1 MKKILPFLC
10 FLSILTIGAYAQTT
24 PVGDYAETLARRNQ
38 LLGIS
43 DDLSS
48 FCLRPV
54 NSPFNSNG
62 DSVLRNMVGSSNL
75 TPKWKIF
82 GSQVIVRA
90 LPFSWLSD
98 YNSKLPYGYNN
109 GPLYPN
115 VGYQTMAT
123 GGFYLKAGIL
133 RIQFKPELVHAE
145 NSQFLTFTNVQG
157 NYNTPLIPAFF
168 TIVNGID
175 APERFGPYGISHA
188 DFGQSKITLVYKDV
202 EVGVS
207 SENMWWGP
215 GIQNSIMMSNS
226 APGFLHWTFNS
237 ANPIKTGIGS
247 FEWQVIGGVLKQ
259 SGYADYDAG
268 KLVYDPGYY
277 VPKPAISRY
286 VSGFTANWQ
295 PKWIQGLYLGASG
308 YDYRDMSA
316 SFYETGLFKRLLPV
330 FDPSTTSTND
340 LPGGD
345 GQDFAYSAYV
355 RQILPK
361 YNAEIY
367 FEYARND
374 QAANVTDFF
383 LEPEHASA
391 YTFGGSRLFP
401 IGSQQFIQVKLELT
415 HLQLPDT
422 FLLRPEPSWYVHT
435 AQAPAD
441 GYTNEGRYLG
451 AGIGPGSNSLMLD
464 ISYSKNLNSFGIQ
477 LERYVHDN
485 DIYYNG
491 YGSTSTTSS
500 SGTGVKSLY
509 GAQWVDLSNTFYAN
523 LKFKKYLISARVA
536 PVFTFNYEYLPS
548 NIFSLNARINLTY
561 YFD

>member
-1 MKKILPFLC
+1 MKNIYVLICLSVLLSVKC
-10 FLSILTIGAYAQTT
+10 FSQTT
-24 PVGDYAETLARRNQ
+24 PVGDYAETLARKNQ

-75 TPKWKIF
+75 VPHLKLF
-82 GSQVIVRA
+82 GSQVIIRA

-123 GGFYLKAGIL
+123 GGIYVKAGIL
-133 RIQFKPELVHAE
+133 RVQFKPELVHAE
-145 NSQFLTFTNVQG
+145 NSPFLTFANVQA
-157 NYNTPLIPAFF
+157 NYKSNLVPAFF
-168 TIVNGID
+168 SIINGID

-188 DFGQSKITLVYKDV
+188 DFGQSKITLVFKDI
-202 EVGVS
+202 EAGVS
-207 SENMWWGP
+207 SENIWWGP
-215 GIQNSIMMSNS
+215 GVQNSIMMSNS
-226 APGFLHWTFNS
+226 APGFLHWTINS
-237 ANPIKTGIGS
+237 ANPIKSGIGS

-259 SGYADYDAG
+259 SGFLSYDPG
-268 KLVYDPGYY
+268 KLVYDIGYY
-277 VPKPAISRY
+277 IPKPAISRY

-295 PKWIQGLYLGASG
+295 PKWIQGLYIGASG
-308 YDYRDMSA
+308 YDYRDMSSA
-316 SFYETGLFKRLLPV
+316 FYATSFVKRVLPV
-330 FDPSTTSTND
+330 FFPSTTTSND
-340 LPGGD
+340 LPSGD
-345 GQDFAYSAYV
+345 GQDFAYSTYV
-355 RQILPK
+355 RQVLPK

-367 FEYARND
+367 FEFARND

-383 LEPEHASA
+383 LEPEHSSA

-401 IGSQQFIQVKLELT
+401 LSNQQYIQVKLELT

-422 FLLRPEPSWYVHT
+422 FLLRPEPTWYVHNG
-435 AQAPAD
+435 QAPAD

-464 ISYSKNLNSFGIQ
+464 ISYTKNLNSFGIQ

-485 DIYYNG
+485 DLYYNA
-491 YGSTSTTSS
+491 YADYTN
-500 SGTGVKSLY
+500 GVKDRF

-523 LKFKKYLISARVA
+523 FKFKKYLISARVV

-548 NIFSLNARINLTY
+548 NIFSLNARLNLTY